1 MLVGLYLTITFFHAN
16 VNSTFL
22 NSICYP
28 LAYKKTIDFHIIILY
43 PTDLLYLISSR
54 RFLLLI
60 LWNFLDNH
68 AICNQRLHSFF
79 LSICIPFTSLSCL
92 MILLKTFRTTLNRSG
107 EVVENML
114 SLFPVRRTPLQ
125 ISSY

>member
-1 MLVGLYLTITFFHAN
+1 MLVGLYRSIPFFHAN
-16 VNSTFL
+16 VNSMFL
-22 NSICYP
+22 NSNCSP
-28 LAYKKTIDFHIIILY
+28 LVYKKTIDFHILILY
-43 PTDLLYLISSR
+43 PTNLLYLISSR

-92 MILLKTFRTTLNRSG
+92 MILLKTSRNTLNGSG
-107 EVVENML
+107 VVAENML
-114 SLFPVRRTPLQ
+114 FLFPVRRASLQ
-125 ISSY
+125 LSSY